1 MTNSEEKETT
11 FLGRRIE
18 TIVLRGLTTGL
29 QTRIR
34 NGRPVQVLTLSDTE
48 GIKWELHY
56 PQIFRHDPN
65 RIALYHRN
73 ASGKGFHLQRHAA
86 GTGGGLQQLFQCV
99 AKNEQKERVMR
110 KTQEPHPPAD
120 YVQPAKV
127 ANGPE
132 YRKRKAIKHKAKQT
146 NKPAMASNL
155 EATSIARKTRKYR
168 VNRAY
173 KPIKNGVRTSRS
185 ILSVKTRTG
194 GRNRP
199 ERRGP

>member
-99 AKNEQKERVMR
+99 AKR
-110 KTQEPHPPAD
+110 
-120 YVQPAKV
+120 
-127 ANGPE
+127 
-132 YRKRKAIKHKAKQT
+132 
-146 NKPAMASNL
+146 
-155 EATSIARKTRKYR
+155 ARDE
-168 VNRAY
+168 
-173 KPIKNGVRTSRS
+173 KNSRTSSPSRLCTTCKSRERS
-185 ILSVKTRTG
+185 RISKTKS
-194 GRNRP
+194 NKAQSKADQ
-199 ERRGP
+199 